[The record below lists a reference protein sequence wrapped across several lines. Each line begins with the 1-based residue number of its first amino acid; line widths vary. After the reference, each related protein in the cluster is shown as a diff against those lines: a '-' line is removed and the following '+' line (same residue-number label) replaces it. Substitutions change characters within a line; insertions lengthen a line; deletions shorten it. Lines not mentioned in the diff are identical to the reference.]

1 MGVQSPRRRLKAK
14 SEYSLALP
22 GASANVGLM
31 SAKPRIER
39 AALEVFAVHGVDGA
53 TTKLIAAR
61 AQVSEGAIYRHWKSK
76 DELAVGLFLAA
87 HRRLSELIETEA
99 GAVRGVAAKAEA
111 LVRAYC
117 TAADEDWTLFSFHLL
132 QLHHFLPYYQED
144 GLDPVTL
151 VESIVK
157 HAMLNM
163 ELPPADPRIV
173 AAMAIGVIT
182 QTAQNRAYG
191 RLGDDLLSVHA
202 PLMTAAVL
210 AVLKAR

>member
-1 MGVQSPRRRLKAK
+1 
-14 SEYSLALP
+14 
-22 GASANVGLM
+22 M

-39 AALEVFAVHGVDGA
+39 AALEVFAAQGVDAA

-61 AQVSEGAIYRHWKSK
+61 AEVSEGAIYRHWKSK
-76 DELAVGLFLAA
+76 DELALGLFMAA
-87 HRRLSELIETEA
+87 HRRLSELIEAEASAVHGVEAKA
-99 GAVRGVAAKAEA
+99 GAI
-111 LVRAYC
+111 VRAYC

-144 GLDPVTL
+144 GRDPVTL
-151 VESIVK
+151 VETIIK
-157 HAMLNM
+157 HAMLKM
-163 ELPPADPRIV
+163 ELPPGDPRVI

-191 RLGDDLLSVHA
+191 RLGEDLLSAHA